1 VSGPSS
7 SNYYICCEIRDSFL
21 VSGGNGLLGQHVV
34 RLLLERG
41 ERAVAVFDIVPA
53 AEPDDR
59 VREFL
64 GDITDEKDFARAVQ
78 DGAPNNSVFAARS

>member
-1 VSGPSS
+1 MT
-7 SNYYICCEIRDSFL
+7 DSFL

-78 DGAPNNSVFAARS
+78 DVSYIFSGRGLLSGS

>member
-1 VSGPSS
+1 
-7 SNYYICCEIRDSFL
+7 
-21 VSGGNGLLGQHVV
+21 VV

-78 DGAPNNSVFAARS
+78 DVSYIFSGRGLLSGS